1 MRKESSTNF
10 SNENTLKEYCAAHR
24 VLMQISGR
32 WKMSILFA
40 LTERELRY
48 KEFIDVL
55 PNLSERVLT
64 KQLSELKK
72 DNLISKEKDKTA
84 SIYSLTAK
92 GKDFIGLIKSF
103 QSLGSL

>member
-1 MRKESSTNF
+1 MRKETSTNF

-48 KEFIDVL
+48 HEFIEVL
-55 PNLSERVLT
+55 PNLSERILT
-64 KQLSELKK
+64 KQLSELQK
-72 DNLISKEKDKTA
+72 DNLIRKEKDKTA
-84 SIYSLTAK
+84 SVYWLTSK
-92 GKDFIGLIKSF
+92 GKDFITIIKSF
-103 QSLGSL
+103 QSLGDL